1 MSDRD
6 VKDERLCY
14 NGMGFMIRSSG
25 PNVDDFSQR
34 DREIALLGFMK
45 KVQEHRGRRHKAM
58 VDVIR
63 AFDPNVQ
70 AGNLGICLKC
80 FHPNESLRRRIES
93 DNVAVSIIDFTK
105 LWHAPRFEP
114 TAIYLAASSFAKNIV
129 ATEPLDASPSA
140 IQLKRIR
147 CRLLADGCR
156 KKEQSKKHVPGKIG
170 RTKRW
175 VGKSDTTRSLA

>member
-1 MSDRD
+1 
-6 VKDERLCY
+6 
-14 NGMGFMIRSSG
+14 
-25 PNVDDFSQR
+25 
-34 DREIALLGFMK
+34 
-45 KVQEHRGRRHKAM
+45 M

-63 AFDPNVQ
+63 VFDPNVQ
-70 AGNLGICLKC
+70 AENLGICLEC
-80 FHPNESLRRRIES
+80 FLPNESLRRRIES
-93 DNVAVSIIDFTK
+93 DNVAVSIIDFHQALACTETRAGVWCRRNWSLAANEVVK
-105 LWHAPRFEP
+105 NPKVFSRQSAVSLSSPRFEP

-156 KKEQSKKHVPGKIG
+156 KKEQSKEHVPGKIG